1 MPLTTSFIFRS
12 AFGVAAESAART
24 STRRFDTAKSY
35 CVQRF
40 SGSVDRE
47 TAADFAAALDRV
59 AKDQVHG
66 VVLDLSAVSFFGSV
80 GLVLLQTFADDSAT
94 RAVPIVLVGGRTV
107 SRPLEVA
114 GMADRVRVFETVDE
128 AGRTLTEGEIG
139 PSTTEFAVSE

>member
-1 MPLTTSFIFRS
+1 MPLTTCTIFRS
-12 AFGVAAESAART
+12 AFDSSTDSAAKT
-24 STRRFDTAKSY
+24 STRRFESAKSY

-59 AKDQVHG
+59 VRDRVHG
-66 VVLDLSAVSFFGSV
+66 VVLDFSAVNFFGTV
-80 GLVLLQTFADDSAT
+80 GLVLLQTFVDVAAT
-94 RAVPIVLVGGRTV
+94 RSIPVGLVGERTI
-107 SRPLEVA
+107 SRPLELT
-114 GMADRVRVFETVDE
+114 GMADFIRVFETVDE